1 MAKKNPNEDPEEEN
15 KSNQPIDDSDED
27 FGLPDLEYEELEDDT
42 DEEVLEEE
50 QEEIVEE
57 EVSEP
62 VAEVEDDPIADEI
75 GDIDSDVDDDLD
87 IDTSDI
93 DDETFE
99 PTSFDI
105 DDDDD
110 DLDLGDIDD
119 KDFDEKDFLDEEE
132 LSKTNIFDSDDDDEP
147 DLSDF
152 DADDLSDFEPPSEDA
167 ELPGS
172 YRTVSSEEGAG
183 KFTKIIVIGVVSFF
197 IIAAA
202 LLFFDSMTGDPD
214 ANQEVVHIDKADSRP
229 AKRPEAKPKP
239 KPKPAAESN
248 TGSTNTQ
255 TAEAKPK
262 PKPAAAKPK
271 PKPVA
276 ARPKPAS
283 TQPAYSGD
291 PGDFQVL
298 PERTGRSYVI
308 IASFFDEDMATD
320 YSEELSSNGVS
331 TSIIP
336 PFKDSKFYRVAIAE
350 FATYGDAA
358 GALSQFRGTYGDD
371 VWALRY

>member
-1 MAKKNPNEDPEEEN
+1 MAKKNPNEDPDEEN

-42 DEEVLEEE
+42 EEEVLEEE
-50 QEEIVEE
+50 KEEIVEE
-57 EVSEP
+57 VEVPDETPEVEEEP
-62 VAEVEDDPIADEI
+62 VSADI
-75 GDIDSDVDDDLD
+75 SDIESDLDAGLD
-87 IDTSDI
+87 IDESDI
-93 DDETFE
+93 DDDTFE
-99 PTSFDI
+99 PASFDI

-110 DLDLGDIDD
+110 LDIGDIDD
-119 KDFDEKDFLDEEE
+119 KDFDEKDFMSDEE
-132 LSKTNIFDSDDDDEP
+132 LSRSNIFEDDDDET

-202 LLFFDSMTGDPD
+202 LLFFDSFTGEPD
-214 ANQEVVHIDKADSRP
+214 ANQEVVKVEKAESRP
-229 AKRPEAKPKP
+229 ERRPEP
-239 KPKPAAESN
+239 KPKPATTEEKPAATESN
-248 TGSTNTQ
+248 TGTAQNTPKP
-255 TAEAKPK
+255 EPK
-262 PKPAAAKPK
+262 PKPQTAQPK
-271 PKPVA
+271 QT
-276 ARPKPAS
+276 AS
-283 TQPAYSGD
+283 TSTFSGD
-291 PGDFQVL
+291 PGEFAVL

-320 YSEELSSNGVS
+320 YSEELAANGVS

-336 PFKDSKFYRVAIAE
+336 PFKDSKFYRVAVAE

-358 GALSQFRGTYGDD
+358 SALGQFKGTYGDD